1 LAQSLVVHRIA
12 IKSRIFPR
20 KTKKKAGIVQVFGV
34 AVCSGFRYKSN
45 REKIGGNPAPIFG
58 KNRVL

>member
-1 LAQSLVVHRIA
+1 LLSKVGF
-12 IKSRIFPR
+12 FPR

-34 AVCSGFRYKSN
+34 AVSSGFRYKSN